1 MIIIIILY
9 YYYIILLLYYIIIIL
24 YYYYYNY
31 DYALVPSG
39 IILCSDWPLKLLRV
53 LFFRH
58 SIDKRSNNNNNNSI
72 YLNTIKNSAKA
83 DVVVKIKADVSSVSP
98 LSER

>member
-58 SIDKRSNNNNNNSI
+58 SIDKRSNGFRLSLSKHGNRCG
-72 YLNTIKNSAKA
+72 YPKHLN
-83 DVVVKIKADVSSVSP
+83 
-98 LSER
+98 